1 MTQRYQTAMGE
12 SSGLKQ
18 KNAELQLLLADLF
31 RKRQKDE
38 PENDRAKIDQVS
50 AVLMYMMYFIVE
62 MVSVYLQRYLELVQT
77 LP

>member
-1 MTQRYQTAMGE
+1 MGE

-50 AVLMYMMYFIVE
+50 AVLMYMMHFMVE
-62 MVSVYLQRYLELVQT
+62 MVSV
-77 LP
+77 